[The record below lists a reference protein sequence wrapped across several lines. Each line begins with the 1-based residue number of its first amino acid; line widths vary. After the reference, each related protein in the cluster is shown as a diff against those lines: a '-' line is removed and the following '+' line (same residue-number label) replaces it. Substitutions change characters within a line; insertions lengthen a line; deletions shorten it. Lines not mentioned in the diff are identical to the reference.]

1 MSSCLSCI
9 AVSPP
14 AISVNI
20 SRSGSLV
27 AGSEYNLTCVVSE
40 LIAGLTE
47 MPSAVWERFAGVQI
61 SSEVVLESSRTDGMA
76 IAVLRFNPLKTSFS
90 GGYICRGALVS
101 ASKQTPLEET
111 ARNDVTVQSNYV
123 NKFQSSIIIKYVC
136 VCLLL

>member
-1 MSSCLSCI
+1 M
-9 AVSPP
+9 
-14 AISVNI
+14 
-20 SRSGSLV
+20 

-47 MPSAVWERFAGVQI
+47 MPSALWERLAGVQI

-76 IAVLRFNPLKTSFS
+76 MAVLQFNPLKTSFS
-90 GGYICRGALVS
+90 GGYKCRGTLVS
-101 ASKQTPLEET
+101 ASKLNPLQKT

-123 NKFQSSIIIKYVC
+123 NKFLFSIITKYVC